1 VLLAEHKAT
10 GDIYAIKVLKK
21 DSILQDDDVECT
33 MTEKRIL
40 ALSAKH
46 PFLCALHSSFQTP
59 VGDNVHFVFL
69 LLFRKKQLVNKDYH
83 IKNMMLLVSMLIIW
97 PCAAK

>member
-1 VLLAEHKAT
+1 MLLAEYKAN
-10 GDIYAIKVLKK
+10 GEVYAMKILKK

-46 PFLCALHSSFQTP
+46 PFLCALHSCFQTAVSNYRYYTP
-59 VGDNVHFVFL
+59 CQL
-69 LLFRKKQLVNKDYH
+69 KSMFRHNFYKFRC
-83 IKNMMLLVSMLIIW
+83 SLIIFDTNH
-97 PCAAK
+97 CDTSLC

>member
-1 VLLAEHKAT
+1 LAEHKAT

-33 MTEKRIL
+33 MTEKRVL

-46 PFLCALHSSFQTP
+46 PFLCALHSCFQTP
-59 VGDNVHFVFL
+59 VSDDVL
-69 LLFRKKQLVNKDYH
+69 LYFCSYYPP
-83 IKNMMLLVSMLIIW
+83 S
-97 PCAAK
+97 